1 MKAWKQHVKLMTV
14 YFLVC
19 HRLSGACIRELAWK
33 KEKQLFEAI
42 SSFSHPFSWVSAL
55 LSLHL
60 ILTTDTPKPP
70 TEDHFVM
77 PDEFELQSR
86 VKRSEITSSKEGGLN
101 VETLVVADRKMLEKT
116 WQRQTSLPM
125 SLLSWTWWAELSAA
139 FFVEKTPC
147 CSIWLFISTFASTFS
162 NVQSVFLLNRSP
174 VYSKMEL
181 LEMISTLLW
190 LASSYLRKIR

>member
-60 ILTTDTPKPP
+60 ILTTDTPSL
-70 TEDHFVM
+70 
-77 PDEFELQSR
+77 LQRIILSCLMSLSCKAGWSAQR
-86 VKRSEITSSKEGGLN
+86 LHQAKRAAWMWKLWWWQTGRCWRN
-101 VETLVVADRKMLEKT
+101 MAET
-116 WQRQTSLPM
+116 TSLPM

-139 FFVEKTPC
+139 FLWRRHLVVAYDC
-147 CSIWLFISTFASTFS
+147 LFLPLLLPL
-162 NVQSVFLLNRSP
+162 VMCKVFFC
-174 VYSKMEL
+174 
-181 LEMISTLLW
+181 
-190 LASSYLRKIR
+190 